1 MSNSC
6 QICKKS
12 FKFQSLLLRH
22 QRRKIKCKIPDH
34 IKVDVEKRIDNLA
47 EQIEQ
52 QNEQIEQLKENIQ
65 QKENNISNEEKY
77 RCRYC
82 CKEFSE
88 QRNLTEHLQKKRCR
102 GKNDNVEI
110 YERELGI
117 SKPEEQPLTCRF
129 CNMIFSKRQSY
140 QRHMNS
146 DMCRA
151 KMKYEHEL
159 EKRVLE
165 NRKNLVAASIS
176 INGNHNNN
184 TTNNTVNN
192 NIYLPPMNAFGSE
205 NLDYITTKMLLKQ
218 IELCKDFTDITDT
231 VKNFTQ
237 LIHAH
242 PAHPENHNVL
252 LKGTN
257 TAFAEVFNG
266 ENFEQSNALQ
276 VEDKILEKVGKLI
289 LNKKEEY
296 CDEQTKKEKT
306 ISKQIEN
313 QLIKLEEAV
322 DDNIQNELFR
332 DTVSEASRNLT
343 TYRNTVKGALISKK
357 DDIQSTQNLLS

>member
-1 MSNSC
+1 MSNTC

-12 FKFQSLLLRH
+12 FKFPSLLLRH
-22 QRRKIKCKIPDH
+22 QRRKLKCKIPDH

-65 QKENNISNEEKY
+65 HKVSNEEKY

-117 SKPEEQPLTCRF
+117 TKPECNPLTCRF
-129 CNMIFSKRQSY
+129 CNMVFTKKSSY
-140 QRHMNS
+140 SRHMNS
-146 DMCRA
+146 DCRA
-151 KMKYEHEL
+151 KMKYEHDL

-165 NRKNLVAASIS
+165 NRKNLAAASIS

-218 IELCKDFTDITDT
+218 IELSKDFTDITET
-231 VKNFTQ
+231 VKTFTQ

-252 LKGTN
+252 LKGNN
-257 TAFAEVFNG
+257 TAFAEIFNG

-276 VEDKILEKVGKLI
+276 VEDKILEKVGQLI
-289 LNKKEEY
+289 LDKKEEY
-296 CDEQTKKEKT
+296 CDEQTKKEKK
-306 ISKQIEN
+306 IPKQIEN
-313 QLIKLEEAV
+313 KLIKLEEAV

-332 DTVSEASRNLT
+332 DSVSEASRNLT

-357 DDIQSTQNLLS
+357 DEIQNTQILLS

>member
-1 MSNSC
+1 MR
-6 QICKKS
+6 QINVS
-12 FKFQSLLLRH
+12 YRIIFI
-22 QRRKIKCKIPDH
+22 KISKLNCKIPDH
-34 IKVDVEKRIDNLA
+34 IKVDVEKRIDSL
-47 EQIEQ
+47 EVE
-52 QNEQIEQLKENIQ
+52 IEQLKENIQ
-65 QKENNISNEEKY
+65 HKENNISNEEKY

-117 SKPEEQPLTCRF
+117 TKPECNPLTCRF
-129 CNMIFSKRQSY
+129 CNMVFTKQSSY
-140 QRHMNS
+140 SRHMNS
-146 DMCRA
+146 NCKG
-151 KMKYEHEL
+151 KMQYEHDL

-165 NRKNLVAASIS
+165 NRKNLAAVASIS

-252 LKGTN
+252 LKGSN

-289 LNKKEEY
+289 LEKKEEY
-296 CDEQTKKEKT
+296 CDEQTKKEKN
-306 ISKQIEN
+306 IPKQLEN
-313 QLIKLEEAV
+313 NLIKLEEAV

-332 DTVSEASRNLT
+332 DSVSEASRNLT